1 MTVKLR
7 NTLILAAAVLVAGL
21 VVGLLAGRPAAAASN
36 AEAGAAGRYQIV
48 IDVNVPPAQKHGNV
62 VVLDTAT
69 GQCWSSEVGKEDW
82 RDMGSP
88 AKK

>member
-1 MTVKLR
+1 VKTR
-7 NTLILAAAVLVAGL
+7 DTLILAAAVVVGCL
-21 VVGLLAGRPAAAASN
+21 VVGLLAWHQAAAATN
-36 AEAGAAGRYQIV
+36 AEAGSAGRYQIV
-48 IDVNVPPAQKHGNV
+48 VDVNVPPAQKHGNV

-82 RDMGSP
+82 RDMGTP